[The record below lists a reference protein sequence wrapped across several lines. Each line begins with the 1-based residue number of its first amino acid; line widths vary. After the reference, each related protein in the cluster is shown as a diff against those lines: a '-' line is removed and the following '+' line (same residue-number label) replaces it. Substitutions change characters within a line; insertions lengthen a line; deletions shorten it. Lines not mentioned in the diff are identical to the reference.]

1 MEKEHLLGKTLE
13 ELQAVAEENGLP
25 RFAAKQIA
33 SWLYEKRIDHIAGM
47 SNLSLKH
54 RELLSQRYD
63 IGREA
68 PVQSLPVSYTHLRAH
83 ETGRNLV
90 CRLLL
95 EKKKEP

>member
-47 SNLSLKH
+47 PLAVNICCHVNRHAH
-54 RELLSQRYD
+54 RVL
-63 IGREA
+63 
-68 PVQSLPVSYTHLRAH
+68 
-83 ETGRNLV
+83 
-90 CRLLL
+90 
-95 EKKKEP
+95 